1 MIVRIAQTAVRHRR
15 LVIAGWLVVIVIGL
29 GLSTGLV
36 DRLDPLAHGDARKEA
51 IKGGDALKRVTGT
64 SGEVVAL
71 VDDIDIADPA
81 TKQRIESGMADV
93 RAIPGVV
100 TAFDYYSTNNPALVA
115 TDKRATLLVA
125 YVASSLS
132 NSAERKV
139 VKAVEKRYETVGD
152 NVRIGGILAADEA
165 FRTAAEND
173 LRRGES
179 IALPI
184 ALVAMVLIFGGWRAA
199 ALPLSIAFA
208 SIASSIL
215 LLLFATTFMSISVY
229 AINVVSMLGLGLG
242 IDYGLLIVSRFREE
256 RAGGRDLHDAIDH
269 ALNSAGRTVFFSAL
283 TVAAALL
290 GLLVFRIDVFYA
302 FALAGI
308 GVVVFS
314 MLVALTLLPAL
325 LATPLGAKIKPAK
338 PATGDH
344 GYFAT
349 IARFVQRR
357 AAPVAVF
364 IAVGLLLLAAPFLR
378 AHFEYGDPRDLPR
391 SSEVR
396 SVALTLVDR
405 FPARGADPITV
416 VASVPQDSPLVPGY
430 VAQLSALPGVVNVS
444 PRPTLSADTTVL
456 DVIPSGATQGETARS
471 VVRSVRAVQPG
482 FATLVTGTTPFL
494 LDMKDSLGHSLPIAL
509 VVIAITT
516 FVLLFLMTGSVA
528 VPIKAIVMNLLSLSA
543 TFGALV
549 WVFQDGHLSSTLDF
563 QSTGAL
569 DLFMPVFIFI
579 FAFGLSM
586 DYEVFLLS
594 RIKEIHDR
602 GADNDTAV
610 ATGLQR
616 SGRIITSAAL
626 LIVIVFAGFA
636 AGESLNVK
644 QLGFGLA
651 IAVIVDAT
659 VVRTF
664 LVPAT
669 MRLLG
674 DRNWWAPRPLRRI
687 YDRFGL
693 HEAPSEPDPE
703 AAAPATVVASAR
715 SAVKA

>member
-1 MIVRIAQTAVRHRR
+1 MIVRIAQIAVRRR
-15 LVIAGWLVVIVIGL
+15 RYVIAAWVAVMVVGL
-29 GLSTGLV
+29 GLGTGLIN
-36 DRLDPLAHGDARKEA
+36 RLDPLAHGDERREA
-51 IKGGDALKRVTGT
+51 IKGADALERVTGT
-64 SGEVVAL
+64 SGEIVAL
-71 VDDIDIADPA
+71 VDDVDPA
-81 TKQRIESGMADV
+81 AAATRQVVEAAVADI
-93 RAIPGVV
+93 RALPGVV
-100 TAFDYYSTNNPALVA
+100 TAFDYYSTGNPALVA
-115 TDKRATLLVA
+115 NDGRATLIVT
-125 YVASSLS
+125 YVASALS
-132 NSAERKV
+132 DRAERDV
-139 VKAVEKRYETVGD
+139 IEQIEHRYEAIGD
-152 NVRIGGILAADEA
+152 NVRIGGILAANEA
-165 FRTAAEND
+165 FRTAAEDD

-184 ALVAMVLIFGGWRAA
+184 ALVVMVLIFGGWRAA
-199 ALPLSIAFA
+199 LLPLSIAIA
-208 SIASSIL
+208 SIASSIVL
-215 LLLFATTFMSISVY
+215 LLVATTFMDVSVY
-229 AINVVSMLGLGLG
+229 ALNVVSMLGLGLG

-256 RAGGRDLHDAIDH
+256 RAAGRDVPDAVDH
-269 ALNSAGRTVFFSAL
+269 ALDSAGRTVLFSAL
-283 TVAAALL
+283 TVAASML

-325 LATPLGAKIKPAK
+325 LASPLGAKIKPAL
-338 PATGDH
+338 ASASDH

-357 AAPVAVF
+357 AAPVAALL
-364 IAVGLLLLAAPFLR
+364 AVGLVLLAVPFLR

-396 SVALTLVDR
+396 NVALTLVDR
-405 FPARGADPITV
+405 FPSRGADPVTV
-416 VASVPQDSPLVPGY
+416 VAQVPPQSPAVSAYAARL
-430 VAQLSALPGVVNVS
+430 AALPGVANVA
-444 PRPTLSADTTVL
+444 PRPTASAETTVL
-456 DVIPSGATQGETARS
+456 DVIPVGETQGDNARS
-471 VVRSVRAVQPG
+471 VVRAVRAVDTE
-482 FATLVTGTTPFL
+482 FDVLVTGTTPFL
-494 LDMKDSLGHSLPIAL
+494 LDMKDSLGSSLPLAL
-509 VVIAITT
+509 VVIALAT

-549 WVFQDGHLSSTLDF
+549 WVFQDGHLSSVLDF
-563 QSTGAL
+563 ESTGAI

-651 IAVIVDAT
+651 IAVVVDAT
-659 VVRTF
+659 IVRTF

-674 DRNWWAPRPLRRI
+674 EWNWWAPRPLRRI
-687 YDRFGL
+687 YERFGL
-693 HEAPSEPDPE
+693 HEAPS
-703 AAAPATVVASAR
+703 APSVAPVLHSG
-715 SAVKA
+715 STPLQNV